1 MTAHEEKTIEAM
13 WRNGG
18 SFVKAL
24 TGAYRLADSVNRAR
38 LRTAFSDYWAYYG
51 VDVKNALF
59 VPSDRSDEDRREKDE
74 SRAGIPPFESGAERR
89 AVDRIL

>member
-13 WRNGG
+13 LRNGG

-24 TGAYRLADSVNRAR
+24 AGAYRLADGVNRDR

-51 VDVKNALF
+51 VDVK
-59 VPSDRSDEDRREKDE
+59 DT
-74 SRAGIPPFESGAERR
+74 PPPVQSVQSPDKPEHERG
-89 AVDRIL
+89 